1 MKRGSAPQYEN
12 IKNTFVKYCER
23 MRDQVERIEHD
34 KEWLVISVVI
44 QNVVNKSIEEK
55 RQNLREVLIHAREQT
70 VTAVH
75 TYFDQLE
82 GSIEN

>member
-44 QNVVNKSIEEK
+44 
-55 RQNLREVLIHAREQT
+55 
-70 VTAVH
+70 
-75 TYFDQLE
+75 
-82 GSIEN
+82 

>member
-34 KEWLVISVVI
+34 KEWL
-44 QNVVNKSIEEK
+44 NVVNKSIEEK
-55 RQNLREVLIHAREQT
+55 RQNLREVLINAREQT

-75 TYFDQLE
+75 AYFDQLE